1 MTKKDGGRRLHL
13 YQQPDPLLWI
23 TSDGRVEEAHA
34 PTQDELK
41 DLFQGLME
49 WRKAQPEAM
58 PTQLW
63 DKLDKFIQWH
73 ILPSLQWTQEQ
84 KDRVRWEYVCKGI
97 DRGYGWDGALEYA
110 SNCLR
115 GTQAE
120 GGPDTMRASYQK
132 HNKALPPE
140 QRRPRTYRR
149 NPRLR

>member
-1 MTKKDGGRRLHL
+1 VAKKGRGRRPHL

-23 TSDGRVEEAHA
+23 TSDGRIEEAHA
-34 PTQDELK
+34 PTGDELK
-41 DLFQGLME
+41 GLFQELME

-58 PTQLW
+58 PPQLW
-63 DKLDKFIQWH
+63 EKLDKFIQWH
-73 ILPSLQWTQEQ
+73 MLPSFQWTQEQ

-97 DRGYGWDGALEYA
+97 GRCGWEKAFEYA
-110 SNCLR
+110 SELLS

-120 GGPDTMRASYQK
+120 GSEDTMRVSYQK

-149 NPRLR
+149 NPRLG